1 MTKEEKRE
9 QVIQSFANMLRTSS
23 FGVEVRVKDKP
34 AAIKIIVEMTQEEW
48 EGITD
53 RTPYKTVS

>member
-9 QVIQSFANMLRTSS
+9 QVIQSFADMLRTSS
-23 FGVEVRVKDKP
+23 FQVEVRVKEKP

-48 EGITD
+48 EGITE
-53 RTPYKTVS
+53 RTPQKTVS